1 MNGVLDSPL
10 CTWVTGSLDFNHN
23 NYAEGNNIPDALPS
37 SGKPTGE
44 YTTTNPGH
52 VSFRGIIRGL
62 DAGTYDLTI
71 KYQFTKGGKVGY
83 DFLTTN
89 YGVTDA
95 DLCSELPSGGA
106 DPITLAACSVL
117 TEITGTFPL
126 DTGDTLPSA
135 LGGGDVEDR
144 QSAHTTAFSSFTPRT
159 MKVYG
164 ASGSLTITNLA
175 RTGIVTGDSEDSVK
189 ITFTKSTGSSS
200 PIIATWGGH
209 LGIGTASSAGYGSLN
224 GAGSIT
230 GASFHMTLDKLVVG
244 SGADNLPSGNRA
256 RSIQSNAI
264 NPAVP
269 PSSIETLEWEKR
281 VVLSDGSHPLIGGA
295 TFSIS
300 PDPATGTGGPVA
312 VSDCTSLLCLGLDQ
326 DDTPGQFL
334 IDVFAAA
341 SPGTAYTVTETTA
354 PTGTAIDADADRS
367 VTVTS
372 GFGEVIGTQTTD
384 DDTAD
389 EEGDLDNTLGSIAWE
404 KRTIYDN
411 GDHLLFGGATFT
423 VTPDPTTGS
432 GFMTVVDNGA
442 NDADPADGSF
452 LVVDVLADDYEVE
465 ETDGNG
471 AAIDADP
478 DRDETVTAG
487 PDEEIGTQTTDDDTA
502 DEEADFHNTLG
513 MIAWEKRTIYDN
525 GDHLLFGGAT
535 FTVTPDPTTGSG
547 FMTVVDNDSNDAD
560 PADGSFLVVDV
571 LADDY
576 EVEETDGNGAAI
588 DADPDRDVTVAAGAD
603 EVIGT
608 QTTDDDTADEEA
620 DFHNTLGMIAW
631 EKRTIYDNG
640 DHLLFGGATFTV
652 TPDPTT
658 GSGFMTVVDNGA
670 NDADPADG

>member
-1 MNGVLDSPL
+1 M
-10 CTWVTGSLDFNHN
+10 
-23 NYAEGNNIPDALPS
+23 
-37 SGKPTGE
+37 
-44 YTTTNPGH
+44 
-52 VSFRGIIRGL
+52 
-62 DAGTYDLTI
+62 
-71 KYQFTKGGKVGY
+71 
-83 DFLTTN
+83 
-89 YGVTDA
+89 A
-95 DLCSELPSGGA
+95 DLLP
-106 DPITLAACSVL
+106 D
-117 TEITGTFPL
+117 TFR
-126 DTGDTLPSA
+126 
-135 LGGGDVEDR
+135 VI
-144 QSAHTTAFSSFTPRT
+144 HTTAFSSFTPRT
-159 MKVYG
+159 MKVY
-164 ASGSLTITNLA
+164 ATSGSLTITNLA

-389 EEGDLDNTLGSIAWE
+389 EEADFHNTLGSIAWE

-442 NDADPADGSF
+442 NDADPAAGKIK
-452 LVVDVLADDYEVE
+452 VNDVLADTYTVE
-465 ETDGNG
+465 ETVAPTDT
-471 AAIDADP
+471 APDPDAD
-478 DRDETVTAG
+478 REVIVAAGATVS
-487 PDEEIGTQTTDDDTA
+487 IGDSGVDDNTGNDM
-502 DEEADFHNTLG
+502 ADFHNVQFPVVTDSALCRFDKNDERSGDQFRNLFTPAPTNIGYYRDTATNPGQFYYNMFFTGTPGVEYVINVETAYPFVTHGANPIQGHDMFSLNEDGCFVPEGSVDLNVDEEDELSTL
-513 MIAWEKRTIYDN
+513 
-525 GDHLLFGGAT
+525 
-535 FTVTPDPTTGSG
+535 TPSDKKAI
-547 FMTVVDNDSNDAD
+547 VV
-560 PADGSFLVVDV
+560 
-571 LADDY
+571 DDY
-576 EVEETDGNGAAI
+576 ESPVIQTAD
-588 DADPDRDVTVAAGAD
+588 DDPD
-603 EVIGT
+603 
-608 QTTDDDTADEEA
+608 QTTTLPFTIRFTMPDSGIVYVTMHLDYAFKHSSSWMRLVGTDDAQANSD
-620 DFHNTLGMIAW
+620 NT
-631 EKRTIYDNG
+631 E
-640 DHLLFGGATFTV
+640 FT
-652 TPDPTT
+652 
-658 GSGFMTVVDNGA
+658 G
-670 NDADPADG
+670 